1 MFEARHADQQCRSLH
16 AETAGHRGRLRALLS
31 GELPVSL
38 AAHAFPGF
46 GDSDLPDPTKF
57 AYTFDSLADVIGRL
71 LEEKGFISLA
81 FGLAA
86 RRS

>member
-1 MFEARHADQQCRSLH
+1 LH
-16 AETAGHRGRLRALLS
+16 GFPSSSHQYRNLI
-31 GELPVSL
+31 PSL
-38 AAHAFPGF
+38 ADSFHVLAPDYPGF
-46 GDSDLPDPTKF
+46 ADSDLPDPTKF